1 MDNASLIVFGLT
13 LLVVGVATA
22 GLSSD
27 HGPRASLALGL
38 GEVVLATMLGIMGDS
53 TSTPVLGA
61 AALAVL
67 TVAVL
72 TIFAVGLNRWL
83 PRW

>member
-1 MDNASLIVFGLT
+1 LIVFGLV
-13 LLVVGVATA
+13 LLVVGVVTA
-22 GLSSD
+22 GLSHD
-27 HGPRASLALGL
+27 YGPRASLAMGL
-38 GEVVLATMLGIMGDS
+38 GEVVLATMLGVMGGS
-53 TSTPVLGA
+53 TATPMLGA